1 MRVSPLP
8 EQKEARRH
16 GEITFPLQ
24 QYTTCLSPAAP
35 DVFAHWHDEAEFTLI
50 QEGQCTYQIQL
61 ERFDVKAGDL
71 VFVPP
76 ALLHAISVPKGD
88 MISDTYVFH
97 MHFLGGDNHDVCSIR
112 YLTPLT
118 NQELTPPYIL
128 SPGHAAYPEA
138 LELYRAIADAWRS
151 QSLGYELV
159 IRSKLLSL
167 IALLLPYSRESA
179 PEAELRMA
187 HSQKIKAALEYIS
200 AHYAEDLT
208 ISQVASVCYFSEYHF
223 MRFFKRCTG
232 VSCGDYIKSYRLEQA
247 AKRFS
252 SGEQNILDAALGVGF
267 HNLSYFYR
275 AFRAKYGMTPKEFIR
290 QCSDGAKKSAASGE
304 TAL

>member
-8 EQKEARRH
+8 EQKESRRH

-24 QYTTCLSPAAP
+24 QYTTRLSPAAP
-35 DVFAHWHDEAEFTLI
+35 DVFPHWHDEAEFTLI

-97 MHFLGGDNHDVCSIR
+97 MHFLGSDSHDVCAIR
-112 YLTPLT
+112 YLLPLT
-118 NQELTPPYIL
+118 RQEVTLPCVI
-128 SPGHAAYPEA
+128 SPGHPAYEEA
-138 LELYRAIADAWRS
+138 LALYHGIADAWRS
-151 QSLGYELV
+151 RSLGYELV
-159 IRSKLLSL
+159 IRAKLLSL
-167 IALLLPYSRESA
+167 IALLLPYSPKSA
-179 PEAELRMA
+179 GEAELRMA
-187 HSQKIKAALEYIS
+187 HSQKIKTALEYIS

-208 ISQVASVCYFSEYHF
+208 ISQVAAVCYFSEYHF

-247 AKRFS
+247 ARRFS
-252 SGEQNILDAALGVGF
+252 AGEQSILDVSLSVGF

-275 AFRAKYGMTPKEFIR
+275 AFRAKYGMTPKDFIR
-290 QCSDGAKKSAASGE
+290 RCCEKSAASEE
-304 TAL
+304 TAP